1 MPTLYITEPGAQ
13 VCKAD
18 ERLIVKKGDEILEEI
33 PIIKVDQVVLM
44 GRGVSLTTAALHCL
58 TQRGVDIVHLTGA
71 GRYLSRVVG
80 QEHKHGKLRHRQ
92 ALAVS
97 DPAFALGLAR
107 SIVHGKVLNQR
118 TLVQRHA
125 ERATWARQAL
135 NGMDEMARRV
145 DSART
150 LDELRGLEGQAAKDY
165 FSLFRR
171 LLRPPQDGSSWGFER
186 RAYYPPTDP
195 VNALLSFTYSLLLRN
210 LVTACALIGL
220 DPYLGFFHVIDYGR
234 PSMALDLV
242 EEFRPVIADSVV
254 LEAVNRPFVSLA
266 NFEAVD
272 LSEEEAEKDENTPPR
287 SGTQAVYLGKE
298 GRDQVILLYENR
310 VNQNVLHPATGDH
323 VSYRYVFQ
331 LQAQQMASLL
341 LGERRQYVP
350 FTIR

>member
-1 MPTLYITEPGAQ
+1 VE
-13 VCKAD
+13 
-18 ERLIVKKGDEILEEI
+18 
-33 PIIKVDQVVLM
+33 QVVLM
-44 GRGVSLTTAALHCL
+44 GRGVSLTTAAMFAL
-58 TQRGVDIVHLTGA
+58 TRRGVDVVYLTGA
-71 GRYLSRVVG
+71 GRYVSRVVG
-80 QEHKHGKLRHRQ
+80 QEHKHGKLRHQQ
-92 ALAVS
+92 ALAAA
-97 DPAFALGLAR
+97 DPRFALGLAR
-107 SIVHGKVLNQR
+107 SIVRGKVLNQR

-125 ERATWARQAL
+125 ERAPWARQAL

-150 LDELRGLEGQAAKDY
+150 LDELRGLEGQAAKEY

-171 LLRPPQDGSSWGFER
+171 LLRPPQDGNSWGFER

-210 LVTACALIGL
+210 LVTACELIGL

-254 LEAVNRPFVSLA
+254 LEAVNRPFVNLA
-266 NFEAVD
+266 NFELVD

-310 VNQNVLHPATGDH
+310 VSQNVVHPASGDQ

-331 LQAQQMASLL
+331 LQAQQMARLI
-341 LGERRQYVP
+341 LGESRQYAP